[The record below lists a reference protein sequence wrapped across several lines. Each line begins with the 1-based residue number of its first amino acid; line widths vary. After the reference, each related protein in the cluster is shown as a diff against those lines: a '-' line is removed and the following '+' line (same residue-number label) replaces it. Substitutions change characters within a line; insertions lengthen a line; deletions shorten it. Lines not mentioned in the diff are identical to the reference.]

1 MNSYPSSPSPLSSQ
15 TMAALVTKSLLAGV
29 LLLTSAC
36 ASSSSNTADDNGQ
49 KDEKPEEIVTTSFSL
64 PEVDCAAAEV
74 NEAAIL
80 AAAEGPHRTAKN
92 RARNEFRHPAKT
104 LAFFEVKP
112 SSKVLELWPGGGWYT
127 EVLAP
132 YLRQCGEL
140 HVTNFDPNGPDEY
153 PYTVG
158 KRFDAKLKSAPA
170 IYEFVQPHLV
180 NPPEIATFVPAESV
194 DVVVTFR
201 NNHGWIRDGYHDK
214 IYAAA
219 FAALKPGG
227 VLGVV
232 QHRGPEGFSPEE
244 AGKTG
249 YVDEAVVIA
258 AAEDAGFVLEE
269 KSEINANPKDTKDYE
284 KGVWTLPPALR
295 LEDTDR
301 AKYEAIGESDRMT
314 LRFRKPAAATTEAA
328 AESEE

>member
-1 MNSYPSSPSPLSSQ
+1 MIELHPLSSFSFSFSPRR
-15 TMAALVTKSLLAGV
+15 AAAVVAGA
-29 LLLTSAC
+29 LLLSSAC
-36 ASSSSNTADDNGQ
+36 ASSSSNTADDPPA
-49 KDEKPEEIVTTSFSL
+49 DEKPEEIVATSFSL
-64 PEVDCAAAEV
+64 PDVDCASAEV
-74 NEAAIL
+74 NEAAL
-80 AAAEGPHRTAKN
+80 VAAADGPHRTAAN
-92 RARNEFRHPAKT
+92 RARNAARHPAKT
-104 LAFFEVKP
+104 LAFFQVKP

-158 KRFDAKLKSAPA
+158 KRYDAKLKSAPA
-170 IYEFVQPHLV
+170 IYHFVQPHLV
-180 NPPEIATFVPAESV
+180 TAPDLGEIVPPGSV

-201 NNHGWIRDGYHDK
+201 NNHGWIRDGYQDK
-214 IYAAA
+214 VYAAA
-219 FAALKPGG
+219 FSALKPGG

-232 QHRGPEGFSPEE
+232 QHRGPEGFAPEK
-244 AGKTG
+244 AGDTG
-249 YVDEAVVIA
+249 YVDEAVIIS
-258 AAEDAGFVLEE
+258 AAESAGFVLEE

-295 LEDTDR
+295 LGDQDR

-314 LRFRKPAAATTEAA
+314 LRFRKPAAPAGEGEAE
-328 AESEE
+328 AEDGE